1 MCEQNDKSADQR
13 RAFAA
18 RFSSVE
24 SEWLVLTANNCRGAS
39 LQRGEVLW
47 TGQCR
52 FLAAEDEAGRPLG
65 PGRLLWLQ
73 ADGRLAA
80 APPLADLCGYRL
92 RLRPGREDS
101 HCGWLQA
108 VIGPVALTPAL
119 AAVLATYQNSVNWHD
134 GAGNNFQL
142 DRDYGCFSGK
152 VNGGGQRLT
161 VSIAAV
167 GEEPDPVAVAQWQAM
182 RADCGTGFAALAAR
196 VAPELL
202 ATAGPEG
209 QLGTAAELAA
219 RLRPLSLEC
228 LGAEGFSLIFQAA
241 GCFGDHVVLVNGD
254 EDGLDV
260 SLAG

>member
-1 MCEQNDKSADQR
+1 MPLSRRRGRSRAAAGPRASALATGR
-13 RAFAA
+13 WLPGCGSAPGRFVWLSPAAAA
-18 RFSSVE
+18 R
-24 SEWLVLTANNCRGAS
+24 
-39 LQRGEVLW
+39 
-47 TGQCR
+47 
-52 FLAAEDEAGRPLG
+52 
-65 PGRLLWLQ
+65 PG
-73 ADGRLAA
+73 GF
-80 APPLADLCGYRL
+80 
-92 RLRPGREDS
+92 S

-108 VIGPVALTPAL
+108 VIGPAALTPAL

-142 DRDYGCFSGK
+142 DRDYGCFSGE
-152 VNGGGQRLT
+152 VAAGGQRLT

-167 GEEPDPVAVAQWQAM
+167 GEEPDPAAVAQWQAL
-182 RADCGTGFAALAAR
+182 RADCGAGFAALAAR

-209 QLGTAAELAA
+209 RPATAAELAA

-241 GCFGDHVVLVNGD
+241 GYFGDHVVLVNGD